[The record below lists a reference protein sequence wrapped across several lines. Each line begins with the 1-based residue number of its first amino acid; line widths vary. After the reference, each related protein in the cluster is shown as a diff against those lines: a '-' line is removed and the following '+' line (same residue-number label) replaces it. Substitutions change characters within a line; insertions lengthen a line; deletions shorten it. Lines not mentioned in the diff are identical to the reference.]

1 MKKFGAIILFLFVF
15 LFSTNNPYAQTNQE
29 PKDATQSAS
38 PSATIQ
44 YDLAFPGMLPDHPL
58 YKLKVLRDKISLAF
72 ISDPQKKIEFYLLQT
87 DKGILATAMLV
98 DKNKIDLAHQTA
110 LKAEH
115 NFTLLTQQLWNLS
128 KKPDEAFFEKL
139 KTAALKH
146 QEVLTSLA
154 KRVPDDKRETFNQV
168 NEFSK
173 RNTQSID
180 EYKSSKSKKE

>member
-1 MKKFGAIILFLFVF
+1 MKKLVVLILLFFFLSVASNQ
-15 LFSTNNPYAQTNQE
+15 LHAQPDQK

-72 ISDPQKKIEFYLLQT
+72 ISDPQKKADLYLKQT
-87 DKGILATAMLV
+87 DKGILAAAMLV
-98 DKNKIDLAHQTA
+98 DKNKIDLAQETA

-115 NFTLLTQQLWNLS
+115 NFTLLTQQLWNLP
-128 KKPDEAFFEKL
+128 KKPGEAFFEKL
-139 KTAALKH
+139 KTAATKH

-154 KRVPDDKRETFNQV
+154 KRVPDDKKETFNQV
-168 NEFSK
+168 TEFSK
-173 RNTQSID
+173 RNVESIE